1 MESLNIISEVKF
13 KYMHYNH
20 MKGYKIPK
28 NYNLFV
34 DKFYPNMYLYIR
46 SNFKRLSGVGDIII
60 NEFILHM
67 YSKNKQGCIRYQRYD
82 SKICRGVPYHEWY
95 IQQLKDFIK
104 NYISYSKNR
113 LDKEEDLEDRFP
125 KSSKDECEPL
135 DKIFTVSREDQ
146 DSILFTHEIDDC
158 IKSHSDGIIYSIFK
172 YLVEG
177 FSIREISRK
186 LSIAHTTIH
195 RWVNTIRD
203 IIRDIIFEFND
214 VNLVKM

>member
-104 NYISYSKNR
+104 NYTRYSKNR
-113 LDKEEDLEDRFP
+113 FDKEESLEDKFS

-135 DKIFTVSREDQ
+135 DRIFTVSNGDQ
-146 DSILFTHEIDDC
+146 DSVLFTHEVDDC
-158 IKSHSDGIIYSIFK
+158 IKSCSNGIIYSIFK

-177 FSIREISRK
+177 FSIREISKK
-186 LSIAHTTIH
+186 LGIACTKVH
-195 RWVNTIRD
+195 RCINKIRG
-203 IIRDIIFEFND
+203 IISNMIYGFND
-214 VNLVKM
+214 VNLIRM